1 MSSIVEDPGIPLVGV
16 NKRYKMYRD
25 YTSFER
31 QELKSK
37 RFATVGSRLAKR
49 KELFRKRKQVCDIA
63 LGLAIAGIVFMVIE
77 TELDFAGYITRSS
90 LASYLLKMCITAST
104 VALLIFL
111 AMYHRVDIQLFTVNN
126 SVDDWR
132 LAMNCRRVFGM
143 TLEFIIC
150 VIHPIPG
157 KFYMTWT
164 TMNSDSKNDSKTVS
178 VPVDVM
184 LSLPMVLRLYI
195 VSRTILLHSRLYQ
208 DASSQSIGALNRIHF
223 NFRFIFKSLMALY
236 PDYLLAIIMVS
247 MLTIASWS
255 LHLCEM
261 YGDAVHANFLNS
273 MWMIAITF
281 LTIGYGDIVPTS
293 YCGRGISV
301 VTGIMGAGCT
311 ALVVAVLARKLELSR
326 SEKYVHDFVLDIDL
340 DKRLKNEAAN
350 VVKYGWFVYKFN
362 NTTKTNPTKG
372 AQLLR
377 HQRKLLQA
385 IYNIREIKCS
395 QRRLMDQSVT
405 LVEVNKT
412 QSDMSDGIDQV
423 KLRQVALE
431 EKVNCIE
438 GKVSLIYDHVL
449 SISSRLPHKID

>member
-37 RFATVGSRLAKR
+37 RFATVGTRLAKR

-77 TELDFAGYITRSS
+77 TELDFSGVITRSS

-132 LAMNCRRVFGM
+132 LALNWKRIVGI

-150 VIHPIPG
+150 IIHPVPG
-157 KFYMTWT
+157 RFYMTWT
-164 TMNSDSKNDSKTVS
+164 TMNSDSKNDSKMVS
-178 VPVDVM
+178 VPVDVI
-184 LSLPMVLRLYI
+184 LSLPMILRLFL
-195 VSRTILLHSRLYQ
+195 VCRAVLLHSRLYQ

-236 PDYLLAIIMVS
+236 PDYLLAIIMMS
-247 MLTIASWS
+247 SFTIASWS

-350 VVKYGWFVYKFN
+350 VVKHGWLVYKYN
-362 NTTKTNPTKG
+362 KVKANPTTA
-372 AQLLR
+372 AQLLE

-405 LVEVNKT
+405 LVEINKS
-412 QSDMSDGIDQV
+412 QSDMSAGIDQV
-423 KLRQVALE
+423 KFRQIALE

-438 GKVSLIYDHVL
+438 GKLSLIYDHIL
-449 SISSRLPHKID
+449 STSSRLSNKID